1 MNEASEEEQEICY
14 STINK
19 AINKPGILRVV
30 KPFAKNF
37 VPKMMLPD
45 YPKPI
50 TGLYNPS
57 ALLLKYP
64 ELLKECETVCMSYK
78 VLLYI
83 LYTSCILL
91 GHTLR
96 SLRSRFHHWRKLQE
110 TRQLIRCGFCI
121 VVDGL
126 LHHYSRQHL

>member
-1 MNEASEEEQEICY
+1 MVTASRQSLTNEVSEEEQEICY

-30 KPFAKNF
+30 KPFARNF

-50 TGLYNPS
+50 TRLYNPS
-57 ALLLKYP
+57 ALLLK
-64 ELLKECETVCMSYK
+64 LLKECENVCMSYK
-78 VLLYI
+78 VLLFI

-96 SLRSRFHHWRKLQE
+96 SLRSRFHH
-110 TRQLIRCGFCI
+110 
-121 VVDGL
+121 
-126 LHHYSRQHL
+126 